1 MSHRFHNEGNHQFI
15 YRIPTRFLTM
25 GLLFTRL
32 WSLFTNEGMW
42 WILRHCVFS
51 WYHFY
56 CKWTCWFL
64 QECVL
69 WRIQDHY
76 SCTHSVLV
84 LYKRESCT
92 NTQLCQRLEC
102 NKSTRL
108 SFMFITV
115 LCNHSIMYCCW
126 GSCNLMDLKLL
137 SLTY

>member
-1 MSHRFHNEGNHQFI
+1 MFFFKFTFLSHRFHNEGNHQFI
-15 YRIPTRFLTM
+15 YRTPTRFLTM

-76 SCTHSVLV
+76 SCTLTTCYTNENLV
-84 LYKRESCT
+84 LIHSCA
-92 NTQLCQRLEC
+92 RGFII
-102 NKSTRL
+102 TRALDYPSCL
-108 SFMFITV
+108 SQFYVIIV
-115 LCNHSIMYCCW
+115 LYIEVPV
-126 GSCNLMDLKLL
+126 
-137 SLTY
+137 T

>member
-42 WILRHCVFS
+42 WILRHRVFS

-108 SFMFITV
+108 SFMLITV